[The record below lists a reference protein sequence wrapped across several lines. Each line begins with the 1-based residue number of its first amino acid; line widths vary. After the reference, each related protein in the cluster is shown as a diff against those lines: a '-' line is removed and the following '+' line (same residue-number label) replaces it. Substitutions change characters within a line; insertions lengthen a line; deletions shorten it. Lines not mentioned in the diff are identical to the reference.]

1 MTVELKDVDM
11 RIINRGVICIILNVI
26 AVFLSMFDY
35 ALDYIR
41 NITNFSDIYILL
53 VDLIIDFLL
62 LSLVYYIVRG
72 NTLAYK
78 FAIPI
83 LFISLLGYIYEITLN
98 LFPAG
103 LLLIV
108 VCANLYIF
116 LSQPMRG
123 WCIPPKEKK
132 TE

>member
-62 LSLVYYIVRG
+62 LSLVY
-72 NTLAYK
+72 
-78 FAIPI
+78 
-83 LFISLLGYIYEITLN
+83 
-98 LFPAG
+98 
-103 LLLIV
+103 
-108 VCANLYIF
+108 
-116 LSQPMRG
+116 
-123 WCIPPKEKK
+123 
-132 TE
+132 